1 MTGQLSPVSPA
12 QPRAPAWPS
21 AAEPAAAQPPPV
33 QPPAPVPP
41 PGHPAADLAQDW
53 PLRDFLELGPLP
65 GAVPCA
71 RYHARH
77 IMWEWRLAR
86 LGDNVELLVAELV
99 TNAVAVSRTLDWPFP
114 VRVWLLTDLARVLI
128 QVWDAAAQPPARI
141 QVAEDAETGR
151 GLLLVKAIS
160 SRWDWYELPAPGGK
174 VVCALVTE

>member
-1 MTGQLSPVSPA
+1 MTGQLSQVSPA
-12 QPRAPAWPS
+12 QPPAPAWSLPTQS
-21 AAEPAAAQPPPV
+21 SAAQPPPV
-33 QPPAPVPP
+33 QPPPVPP
-41 PGHPAADLAQDW
+41 PGHPAADLAQEW

-71 RYHARH
+71 RYHARQ
-77 IMWEWRLAR
+77 IMWEWRLTR

-114 VRVWLLTDLARVLI
+114 VRLWLLTDLAGVLI

-141 QVAEDAETGR
+141 QLEDDAETGR
-151 GLLLVKAIS
+151 GLLLVEAIS
-160 SRWDWYELPAPGGK
+160 SRWDWYEVPVPAGK